1 MEPLTIHEKRKIS
14 TKSWIFCAVMLL
26 LCAFLV
32 WYGFTEGGFFYLL
45 IGGAGIL
52 YFGYCLIL
60 AIRSLVKKPAI
71 LTIEEQGIRGAGTA
85 SALDFISYDEIARM
99 ELFRRMKDRY
109 IGIIPKDEAAFLERL
124 SPARR
129 EAARANIRLNLPP
142 VFVRVE
148 DAVEMSA
155 EAIVREIET
164 RLSPAE
170 QQETR

>member
-1 MEPLTIHEKRKIS
+1 
-14 TKSWIFCAVMLL
+14 
-26 LCAFLV
+26 
-32 WYGFTEGGFFYLL
+32 
-45 IGGAGIL
+45 
-52 YFGYCLIL
+52 
-60 AIRSLVKKPAI
+60 
-71 LTIEEQGIRGAGTA
+71 
-85 SALDFISYDEIARM
+85 
-99 ELFRRMKDRY
+99 
-109 IGIIPKDEAAFLERL
+109 GIIPKDEAAFLERL